1 MTKTLTKE
9 EGRSMAKTITI
20 YTRTQCAY
28 CAQVKRY
35 LDIKKREYSVVNL
48 DENPGIEAEVV
59 AKSGARTVPVVMV
72 ADENGVETVASVGW
86 NPGALAAAI

>member
-1 MTKTLTKE
+1 MSKKV
-9 EGRSMAKTITI
+9 TI

-35 LDIKKREYSVVNL
+35 LDLKNQTYEVVNL
-48 DENPGIEAEVV
+48 DENPAVEAQVI

-72 ADENGVETVASVGW
+72 TNDRGEESVASIGW
-86 NPGALAAAI
+86 NPGALASALA

>member
-1 MTKTLTKE
+1 MSKKVTV
-9 EGRSMAKTITI
+9 

-35 LDIKKREYSVVNL
+35 LDIKKQTYDVVNL
-48 DENPGIEAEVV
+48 DENPGVEAELL

-72 ADENGVETVASVGW
+72 TDDRGTESVASIGW
-86 NPGALAAAI
+86 NPGALASALAA

>member
-1 MTKTLTKE
+1 MSKKV
-9 EGRSMAKTITI
+9 TI

-35 LDIKKREYSVVNL
+35 LDIKKQQYSVVNL
-48 DENPGIEAEVV
+48 DENPAVEAEIV

-72 ADENGVETVASVGW
+72 ADEGGQETVASIGW
-86 NPGALAAAI
+86 NPGALAAALA

>member
-1 MTKTLTKE
+1 MGKK
-9 EGRSMAKTITI
+9 ITV

-35 LDIKKREYSVVNL
+35 LDLKQHAYDVINL
-48 DENPGIEAEVV
+48 DENPSVEADLL

-72 ADENGVETVASVGW
+72 ADDAGNETVASIGW
-86 NPGALAAAI
+86 NPGALSSALAA